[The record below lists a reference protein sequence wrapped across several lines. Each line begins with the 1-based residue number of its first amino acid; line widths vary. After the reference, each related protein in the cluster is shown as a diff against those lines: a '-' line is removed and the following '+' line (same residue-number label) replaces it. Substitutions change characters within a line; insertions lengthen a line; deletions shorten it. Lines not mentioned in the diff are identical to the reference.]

1 MMKKLEW
8 TELLNVCEIFYFILY
23 TITHLDYLLL
33 FTGLSAVRILPAA
46 YTNMPNQFI
55 MSLN

>member
-33 FTGLSAVRILPAA
+33 FTGLYAVRILPAA

-55 MSLN
+55 M